1 MKKIKPIKTKPLKLS
16 AIFKDESLMG
26 CEEDQSP
33 PFYLNNIDYS
43 EI

>member
-1 MKKIKPIKTKPLKLS
+1 
-16 AIFKDESLMG
+16 MG

-43 EI
+43 EIQKVDDMIEKDKELSPDYTLAGI